1 MTIVANAIYEHGYLR
16 LLEPLDLPENTKVK
30 VDVTLL
36 PVFPNDF
43 GGSLEK
49 LVMSIKRQSQPKT
62 ITAPKLGLAEVLAHP
77 LNNQDNT
84 DWESEWQKI
93 EREMKLAELEDRLR
107 D

>member
-1 MTIVANAIYEHGYLR
+1 MAIVANAIYEHGYLR

-36 PVFPNDF
+36 PVFSDDV

-49 LVMSIKRQSQPKT
+49 LVMAIKRQSQPQT
-62 ITAPKLGLAEVLAHP
+62 ITAPKLGLDEILAHP
-77 LNNQDNT
+77 LNNHNDI
-84 DWESEWQKI
+84 DWEREWQKI
-93 EREMKLAELEDRLR
+93 EREMKRAELEDQLR